1 MQMSS
6 PFPQNYEQ
14 WHHCIT
20 VECGIPL
27 TPTFVAERLA
37 VWRNAELEE
46 TQRFSR
52 LYGEDYLQAVI
63 GWFEQAER
71 EVGAARE

>member
-1 MQMSS
+1 MTMPT

-27 TPTFVAERLA
+27 TPAFVSERLA
-37 VWRNAELEE
+37 VWRNEQSQE
-46 TQRFSR
+46 TQRFRR
-52 LYGEDYLQAVI
+52 LYGDEYWQAVI
-63 GWFEQAER
+63 GWFEHAQR
-71 EVGAARE
+71 EVGTQ